1 MKIVAFVE
9 TSWNLLSLLC
19 YLERFSVKKV
29 VIFTPRSL
37 DLDII
42 LDSNI
47 FEINVIYSSGGILN
61 KVYETF
67 QYKSLV
73 NNLRKDNFDE
83 LVCFSH
89 FSPLC
94 NYLDCHFDST
104 KKILIDDGF
113 LLYNAFHPSRD
124 YGMSSFLKKTFFKL
138 FLGLVPNFKFVDL
151 SKVDKAYLLF
161 SEHWKGLV
169 DKNNFAKIEKFTEI
183 VNFLKLK
190 SVSNQYFSH
199 AYLNEIEKT
208 KEKLLDGNYQNFFLG
223 TGLVSHGV
231 LEKEVYSSLL
241 LKFTGKTLY
250 KPHPSEI
257 DLNILYPKNF
267 DVLHSKIPAEILI
280 MDAKIQTIS
289 GFGSTTQFFLH
300 EVENVDST
308 YYLTNELFSDS
319 FVDFLRKTMKN
330 STVIKV

>member
-1 MKIVAFVE
+1 MKIVSFVE

-29 VIFTPRSL
+29 VIFTPRPL

-42 LDSNI
+42 FDSNI
-47 FEINVIYSSGGILN
+47 FEIHVICSSEKILN
-61 KVYETF
+61 KVIQTF
-67 QYKSLV
+67 QYKALV

-83 LVCFSH
+83 FVCFSH

-94 NYLDCHFDST
+94 NYLDCQFDNT

-124 YGMSSFLKKTFFKL
+124 YGMSGFFKRKFFKI
-138 FLGLVPNFKFVDL
+138 FLGLVPKFEFVDL
-151 SKVDKAYLLF
+151 GKVDKAYLLF

-169 DKNNFAKIEKFTEI
+169 DKNNFDKIEKFTEI
-183 VNFLKLK
+183 VNFIKLK
-190 SVSNQYFSH
+190 NVSNQYFSH
-199 AYLNEIEKT
+199 AYLHEIEKT
-208 KEKLLDGNYQNFFLG
+208 KEKILDSNYQNFFLG
-223 TGLVSHGV
+223 TGLVSHGI
-231 LEKEVYSSLL
+231 LEKDVYSSLL
-241 LKFTGKTLY
+241 LRFAGKTLY

-267 DVLHSKIPAEILI
+267 DVLQSKIPAEILI
-280 MDAKIQTIS
+280 MDTKIQTIS

-300 EVENVDST
+300 EVESVNST
-308 YYLTNELFSDS
+308 YYLTNELFNDS

-330 STVIKV
+330 SIVVKV